1 MITAS
6 DAENIIYGLVK
17 PQFGLPVYHG
27 WNNSNEDRIV
37 LVSHPQTKEK
47 QWMKNFIDVCLVVP
61 DVDNE
66 AQRSK
71 LNEYQR
77 LLHDFFYI
85 NIVGEKEGTGYEIDM
100 KSIGIEEDS
109 QLKSHYV
116 NCKLLISA
124 LR

>member
-6 DAENIIYGLVK
+6 DAENILYTLVK
-17 PQFGLPVYHG
+17 TFGLPVYHG
-27 WNNSNEDRIV
+27 WNISDADRMV
-37 LVSHPQTKEK
+37 LVSHPQEREK
-47 QWMKNFIDVCLVVP
+47 QWMKNFVDVCLVVP

-66 AQRSK
+66 AQRAK
-71 LNEYQR
+71 LNNYQR
-77 LLHDFFYI
+77 VLHDFFYI
-85 NIVGEKEGTGYEIDM
+85 DIVGEKDGTGYVIEL
-100 KSIGIEEDS
+100 KSIGIEEDT